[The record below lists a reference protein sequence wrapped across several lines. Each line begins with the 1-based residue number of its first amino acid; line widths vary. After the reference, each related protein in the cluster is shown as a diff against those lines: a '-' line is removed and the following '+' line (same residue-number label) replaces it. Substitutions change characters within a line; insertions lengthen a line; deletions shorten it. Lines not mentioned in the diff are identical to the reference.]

1 MTTPHPIVL
10 AHPRIENLIIE
21 VRKQKVI
28 LDHDVGQLYGVHTR
42 DVNKAVKNNPDKFL
56 KDYVIEL
63 TNKEL
68 ADLRWKFSTANLSK
82 RRTLPKAFTE
92 KGLYM
97 LATILKSK
105 KATKATLQIVETF
118 SRVREFSKV
127 AKSLAKEDSPRKQQ
141 GLINKSG
148 KLIAEILNNEFA
160 TDMSSETTI
169 ELNLAMIKVKHTI
182 KKEAKK

>member
-1 MTTPHPIVL
+1 
-10 AHPRIENLIIE
+10 
-21 VRKQKVI
+21 
-28 LDHDVGQLYGVHTR
+28 
-42 DVNKAVKNNPDKFL
+42 
-56 KDYVIEL
+56 
-63 TNKEL
+63 
-68 ADLRWKFSTANLSK
+68 
-82 RRTLPKAFTE
+82 
-92 KGLYM
+92 M